1 MLSIHRER
9 RALSGRGALVV
20 ALAAVVAIGI
30 VSAGCERGA
39 DPGGSGEGVPE
50 EETAVVDRGS
60 DRAEADAAGAAREG
74 SGRPALV
81 DLGAGKCVPCKAMA
95 PILDEMRETFEGQLD
110 VVFIDVW
117 KDPEAGRSYGVKVI
131 PTQIFFDEDGNELFR
146 HQGFFSRED
155 ILGKWSEFG
164 YEFEE

>member
-1 MLSIHRER
+1 MNSIRRDHRVPLR
-9 RALSGRGALVV
+9 FGLLALAV
-20 ALAAVVAIGI
+20 AAVVMAITLT
-30 VSAGCERGA
+30 GCGRGT
-39 DPGGSGEGVPE
+39 DPNGSGERAPE
-50 EETAVVDRGS
+50 ERSAVDRGS
-60 DRAEADAAGAAREG
+60 DRTEAGTAEIRREG

-95 PILDEMRETFEGQLD
+95 PILDEMRETFEGELD
-110 VVFIDVW
+110 VVVIDVW
-117 KDPEAGRSYGVKVI
+117 KDPEVGRQYGVKVI

-164 YEFEE
+164 YEFEG